1 MGLFCPL
8 MLFTLPNTCLSFFF
22 PSLYWWA
29 VLQQIGFSL
38 GSSSHCRWFPCFK
51 QICAWHRLQKVSF
64 YFCTQYNSRCTRSD
78 CFFSGKMNIQNDVV
92 KLVVV
97 LAIKCKVLSDL
108 HLKLLVIFK
117 PQKKLSRTLSTSL
130 FHINMFIEPWCQ

>member
-1 MGLFCPL
+1 
-8 MLFTLPNTCLSFFF
+8 
-22 PSLYWWA
+22 
-29 VLQQIGFSL
+29 
-38 GSSSHCRWFPCFK
+38 
-51 QICAWHRLQKVSF
+51 
-64 YFCTQYNSRCTRSD
+64 
-78 CFFSGKMNIQNDVV
+78 MNIQNDVV

-130 FHINMFIEPWCQ
+130 FHINMLIEP